1 MKKKNDKL
9 NFHEIAEIKGYD
21 DTNYP
26 YSTKGLRMMKNVIFN
41 VKCLLIVL
49 VIHIFQSIAR
59 WWFKLPSAHLK
70 DNLEVSSQPV
80 IDSSFNINFEALSQ
94 SFSFSNIMFLLKNL
108 GTAILDIL
116 EAIYHII
123 ETFNITV
130 ITVCMLIWFYYAM
143 KRNMNY
149 ERNVFKNDITATN
162 LKLDIVKS
170 LELNR
175 KSKTLSQK
183 IRKANESKDSDTY
196 SLEVDKSAID
206 IMRRMNVFVNTRQS
220 LEDDSVITLYRIEM
234 SPPIGQDEYE
244 KLMSY
249 LQRLSDVADNQ
260 MKGKVSFGDIS
271 LSKDRSMISCKAK
284 ISEKDKYDYSDWV
297 VEDTSD
303 NSVYEYTYHLSHLK
317 DNREIIKKLEHK
329 AVVWANRTGDT
340 LDNVLTTAKAK
351 VDRLSTY
358 VSASTVLYTYAIT
371 FKIDAQ
377 NFEKFQDSLDVTFG
391 TKGITAQIKN
401 GNLQISIPLPKELLI
416 PIDVGSMYREVFGSD
431 GE

>member
-9 NFHEIAEIKGYD
+9 NFHEIAELKDYND
-21 DTNYP
+21 NNYP
-26 YSTKGLRMMKNVIFN
+26 YSAQGLRMMKNVIFN
-41 VKCLLIVL
+41 AKCLLIVS
-49 VIHIFQSIAR
+49 IFNIIQIIAR
-59 WWFKLPSAHLK
+59 RWFKLPSAHLK
-70 DNLEVSSQPV
+70 DNIEVAQQPV

-94 SFSFSNIMFLLKNL
+94 SFSVNNIIFILKNL
-108 GTAILDIL
+108 GTSILDIL
-116 EAIYHII
+116 EVIYHTI
-123 ETFNITV
+123 ETFNVIV
-130 ITVCMLIWFYYAM
+130 ITICMFIWFYFAI

-149 ERNVFKNDITATN
+149 ERNVFKNDIAATN

-175 KSKTLSQK
+175 KYKTLNQK
-183 IRKANESKDSDTY
+183 IRKANESKDADTY

-206 IMRRMNVFVNTRQS
+206 IMRKMRVFVNTRQS
-220 LEDDSVITLYRIEM
+220 LEDDSVVTLYRIEM

-249 LQRLSDVADNQ
+249 LKNLSDVADNQ

-284 ISEKDKYDYSDWV
+284 FSEKDKYDYSDWV
-297 VEDTSD
+297 EETGSD
-303 NSVYEYTYHLSHLK
+303 DSVYEYTYSLTHLK
-317 DNREIIKKLEHK
+317 DNREIIKNLEHR
-329 AVVWANRTGDT
+329 AIVWANRTGDT
-340 LDNVLTTAKAK
+340 LDNVLTTANAK

-401 GNLQISIPLPKELLI
+401 GNLQISIPLPKDLLI
-416 PIDVGSMYREVFGSD
+416 PIDVGSMYREVFGND
-431 GE
+431 GN